1 MLIEMSERIMKKLKA
16 VFYARV
22 STDHSDQL
30 HSLKAQQDYF
40 YRYLDNHPEFELVN
54 SYVDEGITGT
64 SIKKRKS
71 FQKMINDALHHHFDI
86 ILTKEVTRFARNT
99 LDTLQMVRLLKEN
112 NVNVLFLTDMI
123 DTRTHEGELRL
134 SLMATIAQEEGRK
147 ISQRVNWGFQR
158 AFENEKLV
166 ITNVYGYDIVKVGH
180 VRKLEVNEQ
189 QAYVIQHIFKWY
201 LQGLGYGK
209 ISKRLY
215 EWNIPSPSG
224 NAHWDT
230 SVIAKILANEKYIGR
245 LVQGKQKTNNYLEK
259 KILRNISRNDMYI
272 TNNHHEAIVDKE
284 IFYAVQQ
291 LRQSKVK
298 NGERNRRYP
307 LSGKV
312 ICAMCGKSYARMK
325 YGNSIGWGCRKCEN
339 TNIINETVLIELLR
353 SFISTV
359 FINKEK
365 VKKELVDALMNSYD
379 FMNCENQIN
388 QLHKDI
394 GYIRRR
400 MKLYLDDYLEE
411 KISIEVYKEN
421 KLKEEKELEAKEK
434 ELQALE
440 MKESNNDM
448 KNAIHHIVKVIEK
461 KVEIDKGVI
470 HQIIIQYIKAI
481 IPKKMNEY
489 HLYMDLSDCYFKE
502 NVDLSQFEYVKTY
515 IFDLQDY
522 QSPYVKKKYKQLQ
535 NTKLHLYI
543 RRLSL

>member
-1 MLIEMSERIMKKLKA
+1 MDVNIRAVVLDILTEIEKEGEFSHITINNALLK
-16 VFYARV
+16 Y
-22 STDHSDQL
+22 Q
-30 HSLKAQQDYF
+30 
-40 YRYLDNHPEFELVN
+40 YLDRTQRAF
-54 SYVDEGITGT
+54 
-64 SIKKRKS
+64 
-71 FQKMINDALHHHFDI
+71 IN
-86 ILTKEVTRFARNT
+86 
-99 LDTLQMVRLLKEN
+99 
-112 NVNVLFLTDMI
+112 
-123 DTRTHEGELRL
+123 RL
-134 SLMATIAQEEGRK
+134 SLGTIECRIEMDYILNQYSKTPVNKMKPLIRRIMRMAVYQIIYMENVPDSAACNEAVKLAAKRGFTGLK
-147 ISQRVNWGFQR
+147 GFVNG
-158 AFENEKLV
+158 V
-166 ITNVYGYDIVKVGH
+166 
-180 VRKLEVNEQ
+180 
-189 QAYVIQHIFKWY
+189 
-201 LQGLGYGK
+201 
-209 ISKRLY
+209 
-215 EWNIPSPSG
+215 
-224 NAHWDT
+224 
-230 SVIAKILANEKYIGR
+230 
-245 LVQGKQKTNNYLEK
+245 
-259 KILRNISRNDMYI
+259 LRNISRNDMYI